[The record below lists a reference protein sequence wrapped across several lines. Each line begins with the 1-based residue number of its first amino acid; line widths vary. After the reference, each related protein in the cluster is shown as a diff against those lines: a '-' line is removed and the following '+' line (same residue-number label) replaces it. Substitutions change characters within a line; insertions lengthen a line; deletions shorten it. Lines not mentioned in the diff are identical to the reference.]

1 MGLQNTTIGGIFMK
15 NGELKYKISIKTK
28 LLGIIIPMMA
38 IIVSSLIFISYSKSK
53 EIITNSANNL
63 LETSSKKQVDQIE
76 SLLNENLASFKALKT
91 SLEGT
96 NLSDSQLQNL
106 LNKYYRYDD
115 NYKEGFYIADES
127 GKLFKADKSNKSDKN
142 ILNSVWYKEGL
153 TRINMAFGTPY
164 KNEEGK
170 NVVSASSILNDKSG
184 KIKVISVDLSL
195 DKVSIIVNSM
205 IDMDNAEAFLI
216 DKTDK
221 TIVANRD
228 SSLISTKLDSSN
240 NDKFLKEIAV
250 KLDNKEYNSCELEN
264 NMVVFKEVEG
274 TNWILVSYVPTKSIL
289 SELMKLRTFM
299 IVIGVISIII
309 LAALVE
315 RVVQVV
321 IKPIRKLTKTIIS
334 MTEGDFT
341 VDVHVKG
348 NDEISIMLQSVK
360 DFIGVMRSM
369 IDNIRSVSNKMNEQA
384 D

>member
-1 MGLQNTTIGGIFMK
+1 MK